1 MNNLMGLLTM
11 ARRAGKVQMG
21 MDMTKDAVK
30 NGVAKAVLVAND
42 VSEKSLKEVK
52 YVCKRYGDVKIYS
65 MELSMDEVGYDL
77 GKKVGIVALC
87 DKGFAKKI
95 STLLKMI
102 ENDTEIG

>member
-52 YVCKRYGDVKIYS
+52 YVCERYGDVKIYS